1 MTHTTSGPPVF
12 RQLIVEKT
20 TFSSCLCNHAFLLSS
35 LALSRTQT
43 PSSAHFF
50 FRPIDRPTIT
60 RDGAMGDE
68 PFYWDGLAG
77 TEMLLI
83 TSCAGLYVKY
93 LNLNSLSGQPTLLN
107 LQKATVCWY
116 LWTIKETIISA
127 KDKDSV
133 ESDSVQ
139 CLTFSL
145 SIVVFLS
152 VRIHN

>member
-1 MTHTTSGPPVF
+1 
-12 RQLIVEKT
+12 
-20 TFSSCLCNHAFLLSS
+20 
-35 LALSRTQT
+35 
-43 PSSAHFF
+43 
-50 FRPIDRPTIT
+50 
-60 RDGAMGDE
+60 MGDE

-83 TSCAGLYVKY
+83 TSCAGLYLKY

-107 LQKATVCWY
+107 LQKATVRWY

-133 ESDSVQ
+133 ESDSVE